1 MNICNFWIDIYYWK
15 KSQHTHFWWEK
26 LAVFQTRFLKT
37 DHCAPERH
45 RHQSHGYGNGF
56 TKLFNSERWWVWE
69 SLCFF
74 PFFSHFSLFVFFIQS
89 EKVNVAALQFCNCFH
104 IHSIQFNLMSVTDF
118 KFSGITTKT
127 TRESDS
133 PLKVDFFQK
142 VWFVFKISEKKYVFQ
157 KTILNLKFKFQAQ
170 DSFFWN
176 NFFLDIWRSKKWI
189 ELSEKKPPLVV
200 GF

>member
-1 MNICNFWIDIYYWK
+1 MTCLVLCTVCRCRKWGPRIVRDQFSKIGNHYAGIWNTKKLQKIGKNSWTYTTFGLTFIIEKSPNINTY
-15 KSQHTHFWWEK
+15 FWWEK

-74 PFFSHFSLFVFFIQS
+74 LFFQFSLFVFFIQS

-104 IHSIQFNLMSVTDF
+104 IHSIQSHVSN
-118 KFSGITTKT
+118 
-127 TRESDS
+127 R
-133 PLKVDFFQK
+133 FQI
-142 VWFVFKISEKKYVFQ
+142 FRNQQ
-157 KTILNLKFKFQAQ
+157 KQHVVLNL
-170 DSFFWN
+170 
-176 NFFLDIWRSKKWI
+176 I
-189 ELSEKKPPLVV
+189 PL
-200 GF
+200 